1 MEVRLE
7 ERYSSLAWMVY
18 MNAVR
23 AVNWTVAS
31 ITGSGK
37 AMHDSM
43 QSCALVQNPNPNST
57 DAQVRISYLVPTAYL
72 PPTAQDHTA
81 FTAFM
86 YTTPAKIVGGY
97 SN

>member
-7 ERYSSLAWMVY
+7 ERYSSLAWMVC

-31 ITGSGK
+31 VTGSGK

-43 QSCALVQNPNPNST
+43 QSCALVQNPNST
-57 DAQVRISYLVPTAYL
+57 DVQVRISYLVPTAYL